1 MMNQTPDDFT
11 KWESTSQID
20 EARRRR
26 RKHGFTLPSK
36 GDRAALMSEVAG
48 RLVSSADFYI
58 FSLLCAGVMVIAIL
72 SDAPAIY
79 ILAALLA
86 PFLAPVVGLGFATV
100 VGSPRFFIQS
110 LGSFLIGGAFMFIG
124 GLVAGWISKLL
135 PNPSFNQ
142 LQYHAKFTLPDF
154 LLLTI
159 GILLAI
165 YITVKAPKS
174 RSLVASVA
182 LAYEL
187 YLPIGAAGFGLTGGV
202 EGLFPQ
208 GLELVGLYLVWMIF
222 IGTIFLAILRI
233 KPYTIFGYFLT
244 AIILG
249 GAAYV
254 LLANTGIGSALR
266 QQLNAATPTP
276 TATITP
282 SLQFSL
288 TPTQTPQPGGVFS
301 TSATPSPT
309 YTLIP
314 TDIPTETITPKPTPY
329 YGRIFSST
337 PETTGVNIRKAPNG
351 DFLQILAVDTLVEIL
366 GTEMIGNTTWVHI
379 RVVETGVEGWIY
391 QGLLLTATPQPDW

>member
-1 MMNQTPDDFT
+1 MNDNIPDDFS
-11 KWESTSQID
+11 KWESSSQID

-26 RKHGFTLPSK
+26 RKHGFTLPTK
-36 GDRAALMSEVAG
+36 GDRAALMSEIAG
-48 RLVSSADFYI
+48 RLVASADFYI
-58 FSLLCAGVMVIAIL
+58 FSLLCAGVMVVAIL

-100 VGSPRFFIQS
+100 VGSPRFFLQS
-110 LGSFLIGGAFMFIG
+110 LGSFLLGGVFMFIG

-135 PNPSFNQ
+135 PNPSFDQ
-142 LQYHAKFTLPDF
+142 LQFHAKFTVPDF

-187 YLPIGAAGFGLTGGV
+187 YLPIGAAGFGLTGGMD
-202 EGLFPQ
+202 GLFPQ

-222 IGTIFLAILRI
+222 IGTIFLAILKI
-233 KPYTIFGYFLT
+233 KPYTIFGYVLT

-254 LLANTGIGSALR
+254 LLANSGIGSSLR
-266 QQLNAATPTP
+266 QQLSLVTP
-276 TATITP
+276 TATATVTP
-282 SLQFSL
+282 NVQFTATPTL
-288 TPTQTPQPGGVFS
+288 TPQSGGLFS

-309 YTLIP
+309 GTLIP
-314 TDIPTETITPKPTPY
+314 TDIPTETITPKPTPF
-329 YGRIFSST
+329 YGRVYSST
-337 PETTGVNIRKAPNG
+337 PENTGVNIRKSPGG
-351 DFLQILAVDTLVEIL
+351 DYLQILAVNTLVEIL
-366 GTEMIGNTTWVHI
+366 DTEIVGNTTWVHI
-379 RVVETGVEGWIY
+379 RVVETGLEGWIV